1 MLAHAMDSVKSPRQ
15 PAKTR
20 RANPKTNGQDRA
32 ARTGFDKL
40 LLQMKA
46 GRSAFLRGETMN
58 RSHQIA
64 RVGGLLCASAAPLR
78 VQQPPAAL
86 RPPWPR
92 LAHHK
97 LNLDSVNRT

>member
-1 MLAHAMDSVKSPRQ
+1 
-15 PAKTR
+15 
-20 RANPKTNGQDRA
+20 
-32 ARTGFDKL
+32 
-40 LLQMKA
+40 
-46 GRSAFLRGETMN
+46 MN